1 MRGDLA
7 LDLADMDERLVPAR
21 FQFRRDQ
28 AVLGIG
34 SVILPEGPIGC
45 VAGSLQITAERIP
58 DLVTATGCLRL
69 GFGGG
74 RDCAR
79 LDDTQQCFL
88 NRIIDAKSAEGDAAR
103 LAIVEQAPPAGIARN
118 VVLGA
123 RVSHRELAAATPA
136 SDKPGEQCVAM
147 LGRAMMRALGYVV
160 AHHLADRLRPL
171 PTDIAFMAARY

>member
-7 LDLADMDERLVPAR
+7 LDLADTDERLIPAR

-34 SVILPEGPIGC
+34 GVILSDGPVGGVSGSFQIAAEG
-45 VAGSLQITAERIP
+45 VS

-74 RDCAR
+74 SDCAR
-79 LDDTQQCFL
+79 LDDAQERFL
-88 NRIIDAKSAEGDAAR
+88 NRIIYTQSSEGDAAR

-118 VVLGA
+118 VVLRA
-123 RVSHRELAAATPA
+123 RVSHRELAAAAPA
-136 SDKPGEQCVAM
+136 ANKPGQQRRHAWA
-147 LGRAMMRALGYVV
+147 LRDAGLRAHCRSPSYESPL
-160 AHHLADRLRPL
+160 LAPN
-171 PTDIAFMAARY
+171 